1 LLSAIDRSSY
11 GPAILTMLGTGL
23 RRGELLGLTWHDVDL
38 ENGILRVRENYV
50 QTRRGSKRQEPKS
63 ESSRRDV
70 PLPAAVVEAL
80 RRHRERMIQEGN
92 YGPDGPVFCTKK
104 GTEIRPRNFNFALER
119 VCRRAGLDAIG
130 PHVLRHTFA
139 TRLLELGENLKVV
152 QQLLGH
158 ARISV
163 TADIY
168 THVSQELKRQA
179 VEKLDEHLAA
189 GTNWAQKTDPTGPR
203 FPETPDSAS
212 KIDGT

>member
-1 LLSAIDRSSY
+1 
-11 GPAILTMLGTGL
+11 M
-23 RRGELLGLTWHDVDL
+23 
-38 ENGILRVRENYV
+38 
-50 QTRRGSKRQEPKS
+50 
-63 ESSRRDV
+63 
-70 PLPAAVVEAL
+70 

-179 VEKLDEHLAA
+179 VEKA
-189 GTNWAQKTDPTGPR
+189 GRAPR
-203 FPETPDSAS
+203 CWH
-212 KIDGT
+212 KLGTKNRSDRTAVPGNA